1 MKVYKCKDFYRCPIC
16 GNGLFINMTDV
27 HGYQTG
33 YRIFECGQVIN
44 VQAEMAVGGYPTFKA
59 VGCDRK
65 LEFIT
70 ATVKPQE
77 NSGSCIRIESDNQSL
92 TERMAQALM
101 EKAPE
106 LNCEIYIEG
115 KVAYL
120 DTKEAVTEEMLES
133 HLERIR
139 G

>member
-16 GNGLFINMTDV
+16 GNDLFINATDAY
-27 HGYQTG
+27 GYQAG

-44 VQAEMAVGGYPTFKA
+44 VQAEMAVDGYPTFKE

-70 ATVKPQE
+70 ATTEPQE
-77 NSGSCIRIESDNQSL
+77 NGGTCIRIESDNQSL
-92 TERMAQALM
+92 TERMAHALV

-106 LNCEIYIEG
+106 LNCEIHGEG
-115 KVAYL
+115 NVAFL

-133 HLERIR
+133 YLERIR